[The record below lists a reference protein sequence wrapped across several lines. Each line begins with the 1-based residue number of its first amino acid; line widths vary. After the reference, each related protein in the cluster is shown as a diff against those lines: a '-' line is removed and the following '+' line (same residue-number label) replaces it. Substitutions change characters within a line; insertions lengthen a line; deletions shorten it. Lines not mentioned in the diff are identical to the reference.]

1 MHKLYAIQ
9 NAFHHPF
16 LFVFLCNCAVEELE
30 RQHTIKLRLGYQ
42 PEAAPPDLANVKS
55 RINNKHTKNAGK
67 KPTKGAL
74 TELIKLLFTV
84 SGPSI
89 SKGGFKSE
97 GRGGFCQ
104 LPKMSTEKTYRMSH
118 RYWANFST

>member
-55 RINNKHTKNAGK
+55 RINNKHTTTNPKRQNAGK
-67 KPTKGAL
+67 KPTKGAH
-74 TELIKLLFTV
+74 TEHTLGCQIDEYTRLFGT
-84 SGPSI
+84 
-89 SKGGFKSE
+89 KE
-97 GRGGFCQ
+97 
-104 LPKMSTEKTYRMSH
+104 T
-118 RYWANFST
+118 